1 MSKDL
6 KSSVRKRAMDKL
18 GIIGLGKWGSAL
30 RFAAKKAGSDVISWS
45 RTQRNI
51 EGFCPLD
58 EVLGCKNIIISISAQ
73 HIDRFLSENFRFNGQ
88 NILVASKGI
97 EVKNGRFLNE
107 IYENFVPRENLV
119 FLSGPSFAVEVMEAK
134 PTALVL
140 SGHGTGSMEA
150 FLPYFPSFIKLYTS
164 ADVTGAEIAG
174 AYKNV
179 IAIAAGI
186 CDGLG
191 LGNNAR
197 AALITRGL
205 AEMTRFGI
213 SFGAKLETFLGLSG
227 VGDLF
232 LTATS
237 EKSRNYRVGDGL
249 SKGFSIDRI
258 LSNLGE
264 TAEGVETAKAV
275 SKISKQ
281 KNIYTPI
288 ADEVSQILLGADLQ
302 GSIARLLMSTKRE
315 EF

>member
-1 MSKDL
+1 
-6 KSSVRKRAMDKL
+6 MDKL

-30 RFAAKKAGSDVISWS
+30 RFAAKKSDAAVICWS
-45 RTQRNI
+45 RTARDLD
-51 EGFCPLD
+51 GFCPLE
-58 EVLGCKNIIISISAQ
+58 EVMGCKNIIISISAQ
-73 HIDRFLSENFRFNGQ
+73 HLDQFLSEKFRFKHQ

-107 IYENFVPRENLV
+107 IYENFVPKENLA

-140 SGHGTGSMEA
+140 SGYSANCLES
-150 FLPYFPSFIKLYTS
+150 FFPYFPSFIKLYTS
-164 ADVTGAEIAG
+164 TDVTGAEVAG

-205 AEMTRFGI
+205 AEMTRFGMA
-213 SFGAKLETFLGLSG
+213 FGAKLETFLGLSG

-237 EKSRNYRVGDGL
+237 EKSRNYRVGEAL
-249 SKGFSIDRI
+249 SKGTPIEKI
-258 LSNLGE
+258 LSDLGE
-264 TAEGVETAKAV
+264 TAEGVETARAV

-288 ADEVSQILLGADLQ
+288 ADEVTQILSGADLKT
-302 GSIARLLMSTKRE
+302 SISRLLMSTKRE